1 VKGRV
6 FWRDPIFVLTG
17 EDISRGILSF
27 GCGELALTALI
38 IEVLE
43 PGMRVVDVGAHLG
56 CEAMLLA

>member
-1 VKGRV
+1 
-6 FWRDPIFVLTG
+6 
-17 EDISRGILSF
+17 
-27 GCGELALTALI
+27 LI